1 MHGLVQPNTELR
13 CWFWIGFAGQEIAI
27 PALSGFAQGKIA
39 TPNLS
44 YGMEVAQALPDWF
57 VYKWNSTQETQI
69 EILSE
74 PLIPSKRLGPP
85 WFHQLGKWSDGDSI
99 IFSDWSS
106 TEIFIIRDRDYII
119 KWAHP
124 LWFHDG
130 VGWANNP
137 CETRYIFQSESLI
150 WIQIRW
156 LHHLVSKPIL
166 ILPLQG

>member
-1 MHGLVQPNTELR
+1 MHGLVQPNAELR

-44 YGMEVAQALPDWF
+44 YGMEVTP
-57 VYKWNSTQETQI
+57 STSWLVCLQVKFHPRNADRNPEWAIDSIQTVGATM
-69 EILSE
+69 
-74 PLIPSKRLGPP
+74 IPSIRQMKWR
-85 WFHQLGKWSDGDSI
+85 WFDH
-99 IFSDWSS
+99 FSDWSS

-124 LWFHDG
+124 LWFHDR

-137 CETRYIFQSESLI
+137 CETRYIFQYESLI
-150 WIQIRW
+150 WIHIRW

-166 ILPLQG
+166 ILPLQR